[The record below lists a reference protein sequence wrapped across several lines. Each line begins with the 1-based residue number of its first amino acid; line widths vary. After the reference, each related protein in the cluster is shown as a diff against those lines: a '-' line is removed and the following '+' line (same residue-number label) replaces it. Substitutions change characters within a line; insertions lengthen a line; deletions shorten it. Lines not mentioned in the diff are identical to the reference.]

1 MLSYRGPSRPRDQTC
16 IAYVCLLHWQ
26 AGSLPLA
33 PPGKPIMQIILLQIF
48 FGEIFQIPFGER
60 HLRHYSNPALTSFD
74 CNNSSTKILSFSI
87 HFDSLLKKLLKIG
100 SIYDATFYRV
110 GVVKGKTSEPA
121 SFFFCPLPQAFSQEP
136 WQQLRQ
142 KATMNFLTRV
152 MVKTYPF

>member
-1 MLSYRGPSRPRDQTC
+1 MSPAL
-16 IAYVCLLHWQ
+16 
-26 AGSLPLA
+26 AGRFFTTSA
-33 PPGKPIMQIILLQIF
+33 TWETYHVDYSSANI

-60 HLRHYSNPALTSFD
+60 HLRHYSSPALASFD
-74 CNNSSTKILSFSI
+74 CNNPSTKILSFSI

-110 GVVKGKTSEPA
+110 GIVKGKTSESA
-121 SFFFCPLPQAFSQEP
+121 SFFCPLPQAFSQEP

-142 KATMNFLTRV
+142 KATMNFLTKV